1 MITASQAGGGKKA
14 IPLKVWFLECRPQYL
29 LLPFVLVLVG
39 TAAAWYEGRFSP
51 TYAVLAL
58 LGLILCHMSVN
69 ILNDYSDFKSG
80 VDLKTPRTPFN
91 GGSGLLPAG
100 VLSASQALRYGLVCF
115 ALAVP
120 IGVFFVVSSGWQ
132 LLPLLVVGAICI
144 LFYTSV
150 ILKIDFPEWSPGVG
164 LGVLPALGAYYV
176 QTGAYTWS
184 GLIAAVPSG
193 FLVLNLLLLNEFPDA
208 EADVIGHK
216 RTLPIRLGK
225 RNAAVIY
232 TAFAAATYLW
242 IIGAVALGAIPIFA
256 LLVLLTLPLAYK
268 AVKGSFAYQDPSK
281 VTPAQAN
288 NVLVVLGT
296 QALLGIGYILGA
308 VF

>member
-1 MITASQAGGGKKA
+1 LITASGAAVHKKGVS
-14 IPLKVWFLECRPQYL
+14 LKSWVLECRPQYL
-29 LLPFVLVLVG
+29 LLPVVLVLVG
-39 TAAAWYEGRFSP
+39 TAAAWHEGYFSL

-69 ILNDYSDFKSG
+69 ILNDYSDFRSG

-100 VLSASQALRYGLVCF
+100 VLTASQALRYGLVCF
-115 ALAVP
+115 ALAIP
-120 IGVFFVVSSGWQ
+120 IGIFFVSAAGWQ
-132 LLPLLVVGAICI
+132 ILPLLVVGAICI

-164 LGVLPALGAYYV
+164 LGILPALGAYYV
-176 QTGAYTWS
+176 QTGFYAWS
-184 GLIAAVPSG
+184 GLVAAVPSG

-225 RNAAVIY
+225 RNAAIVY
-232 TAFAAATYLW
+232 TGFAAAVYLW
-242 IIGAVALGAIPIFA
+242 IIGAVAVGAMPLFA
-256 LLVLLTLPLAYK
+256 LLALLTLPLAYK
-268 AVKGSFAYQDPSK
+268 AVKGSFGYRDPRRM
-281 VTPAQAN
+281 TPAQAS
-288 NVLVVLGT
+288 NVLVVLAT
-296 QALLGIGYILGA
+296 QALLGIGYILA
-308 VF
+308 TVF